1 VYKVYALVAENSNRN
16 PQIQTVTSDSDSW
29 IWAQIVTMAKTLVTV
44 SCWFV
49 SPFYVAAA
57 AAAVDSLP
65 LLRMQTRSMVAV
77 ALVLNGIDVAAAA
90 AADVVDY
97 TDS

>member
-1 VYKVYALVAENSNRN
+1 MYKVDALVAGNSNRN

-44 SCWFV
+44 SCWFD

-65 LLRMQTRSMVAV
+65 LLRMQTMSMIAV

-90 AADVVDY
+90 ADVVVDY

>member
-1 VYKVYALVAENSNRN
+1 MYKVDALVAGNSNRN

-29 IWAQIVTMAKTLVTV
+29 IWAQIVTTAKTLVTV

-49 SPFYVAAA
+49 SLLYVAA

-77 ALVLNGIDVAAAA
+77 ALVLNDIDVAA

>member
-90 AADVVDY
+90 ADVVDY

>member
-1 VYKVYALVAENSNRN
+1 
-16 PQIQTVTSDSDSW
+16 
-29 IWAQIVTMAKTLVTV
+29 MAKTLVTV

-49 SPFYVAAA
+49 SPFYVAAAAAA

-90 AADVVDY
+90 ADVVDY